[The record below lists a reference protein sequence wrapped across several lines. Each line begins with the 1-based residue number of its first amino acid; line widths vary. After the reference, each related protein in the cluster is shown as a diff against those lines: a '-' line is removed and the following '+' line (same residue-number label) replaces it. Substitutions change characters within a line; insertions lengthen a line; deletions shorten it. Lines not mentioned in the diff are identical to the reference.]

1 MLTQN
6 KYDLY
11 SPDLCFFC
19 AYTFGTFF
27 ALKRGQKP
35 CKSVKGNLQSK
46 TVVLRTAKQIH
57 SEEYVSVCK
66 IKLLQRCKQCFAYAG
81 HNFS

>member
-1 MLTQN
+1 MCRLG
-6 KYDLY
+6 YDLY
-11 SPDLCFFC
+11 SSDLRFFR

-27 ALKRGQKP
+27 ALKCGQKP
-35 CKSVKGNLQSK
+35 CKSVNGNLQAK
-46 TVVLRTAKQIH
+46 TVVLRTAKRIH

-66 IKLLQRCKQCFAYAG
+66 IKLLQRCKQRVAYAG